1 MSTQKQPLIS
11 ADLQEL
17 VSLSPDPIIAV
28 NRSGVIVLF
37 NKAAEQLLGYS
48 GDEVIGRLAITHVYP
63 TADHARNVKKKMY
76 ASPDQ
81 YIQGYETQLVSRGG
95 RVIDIRLSAKLI
107 VRNGE
112 EVGGIGF
119 FHDLTETKQLETKL
133 KQMSVTD
140 NLTGLH
146 NQRHFMSVLETE
158 IERAKRHHRPLN
170 LICIDLDNFKQVN
183 DVLGHVEGDN
193 ALRFTAET
201 IQSELRR
208 VDMAFRYGGDE
219 FMVLLL
225 DTPREEA
232 QVIGFRL
239 QASFDKRWAEDWI
252 PKQGC
257 PVVSISIG
265 IAEFDQHEST
275 EGLMHR
281 ADMLMYESKKR
292 ARPTGKLVQSSP
304 HQVRD
309 FQGQHED

>member
-1 MSTQKQPLIS
+1 MPMQKQPLIA
-11 ADLQEL
+11 ADLEEL

-28 NRSGVIVLF
+28 NRAGVIILF
-37 NKAAEQLLGYS
+37 NKAAEQLLGYG
-48 GDEVIGRLAITHVYP
+48 GDEVVERLAITQVYP
-63 TADHARNVKKKMY
+63 TAEHARNVKRKMY

-81 YIQGYETQLVSRGG
+81 YIQGYETQLVSKDG

-193 ALRFTAET
+193 ALRFAAQA

-225 DTPREEA
+225 DTPGEEA
-232 QVIGFRL
+232 QAIGRRL
-239 QASFDKRWAEDWI
+239 KASFDKRWAAEWM

-275 EGLMHR
+275 EELMQR
-281 ADMLMYESKKR
+281 ADILMYESKKR
-292 ARPTGKLVQSSP
+292 ARPPATAVQSAL
-304 HQVRD
+304 R
-309 FQGQHED
+309 